1 MNTMRQHTRH
11 FSFSS
16 FCFAG
21 VINKLCDVERVNK

>member
-21 VINKLCDVERVNK
+21 VNKLCDVEEIDE